1 MFTSA
6 VLTATGCAAEWPSSV
21 VGVSAGAFA
30 HRELPI
36 TTIDILPLDLQAW
49 AERGY
54 GGDLDQERSNAES
67 SLMNEALDT
76 LAAHHYQVG
85 ARIDWNGEAR
95 GTAVMRRPDLLA
107 TLGALAHYGDAVDE
121 QPGRL
126 PVPYLPARLG
136 TITDADATLYVGGW
150 AYAANP
156 RPSTAEQVGQDILI
170 GLAVVTVVA
179 IAAILLSGHH
189 DHHDHHD
196 HHHPQR
202 SSHPGG
208 ASAASSGGGAGPSS
222 SGRGEHDVNHID
234 LHPVGLHG
242 AAPAVDAFGRLAVD
256 IDLSA
261 PDWGDDDA
269 LPHDGEQSQMYLEA
283 TLIDNRTG
291 LVVWH
296 AHQRFPA
303 QLGRTDD
310 TARAMHTLLAQLPAH
325 TALAARR

>member
-6 VLTATGCAAEWPSSV
+6 ALTATGCAAEWPSSAI
-21 VGVSAGAFA
+21 GVSTGSFA
-30 HRELPI
+30 HRELSI

-49 AERGY
+49 AELGY

-85 ARIDWNGEAR
+85 ARIDWNGESR
-95 GTAVMRRPDLLA
+95 GAAVMRRPDLLA

-136 TITDADATLYVGGW
+136 TLTDADATLYVGGW
-150 AYAANP
+150 AYAAGP
-156 RPSTAEQVGQDILI
+156 RPSTAEQVGHDILI

-179 IAAILLSGHH
+179 IAVILLS

-196 HHHPQR
+196 RHHHQ
-202 SSHPGG
+202 SSPHPGK
-208 ASAASSGGGAGPSS
+208 ASPAPSGGEVAPSS
-222 SGRGEHDVNHID
+222 SGRSEHDVHHID
-234 LHPVGLHG
+234 LHPVGRHG
-242 AAPAVDAFGRLAVD
+242 AAPAADAFGRPAVD
-256 IDLSA
+256 IELSA

-269 LPHDGEQSQMYLEA
+269 LPHDGAQSQMYLEA

-296 AHQRFPA
+296 AHQTFPA
-303 QLGRTDD
+303 RLGRTDD
-310 TARAMHTLLAQLPAH
+310 TARAMRTLLAQLPAH
-325 TALAARR
+325 TAPAAQR